1 MKRSAVWSTVLAA
14 GAACVVPLIAR
25 TVNAPAPPR
34 EGPQQIAAVREPERL
49 PDGIRLEAA
58 GGFLTVQVKTDRIVR
73 VTFAK
78 ERTFRADPMV
88 VVAPGETPA
97 GAALN
102 PFSNAVHARRPVPIP
117 RWTLTSDPRTLTVAT
132 ARLRAIVNRSD
143 GAVSFADSTGKIILA
158 EASDAHLLTPAV
170 VQGEETFHV
179 QQLWQASDDESLYGL
194 GQRQEGKL
202 NVKGY
207 DFDLW
212 QRNTVVHVPMFVSS
226 RGYGVLWDNTASVT
240 IRRPPSVRA
249 DSRGEPG

>member
-58 GGFLTVQVKTDRIVR
+58 GGFLTVQVRTDRIVR

-132 ARLRAIVNRSD
+132 ARLRADRQPVGRR
-143 GAVSFADSTGKIILA
+143 G
-158 EASDAHLLTPAV
+158 
-170 VQGEETFHV
+170 
-179 QQLWQASDDESLYGL
+179 QLC
-194 GQRQEGKL
+194 
-202 NVKGY
+202 
-207 DFDLW
+207 
-212 QRNTVVHVPMFVSS
+212 
-226 RGYGVLWDNTASVT
+226 
-240 IRRPPSVRA
+240 
-249 DSRGEPG
+249 

>member
-14 GAACVVPLIAR
+14 GAACVTPLIAR
-25 TVNAPAPPR
+25 TLNAPAPLP
-34 EGPQQIAAVREPERL
+34 ENQQQAAVRREPERL

-58 GGFLTVQVKTDRIVR
+58 GGFLTVQVRTDRIVR

-88 VVAPGETPA
+88 VVGPGETPA
-97 GAALN
+97 GSALN
-102 PFSNAVHARRPVPIP
+102 PFSNAVRARRPVPIP
-117 RWTLTSDPRTLTVAT
+117 RWTLTSDPRTITVAT
-132 ARLRAIVNRSD
+132 ASLRAIVNRSD

-158 EASDAHLLTPAV
+158 EASGAHLLTPAV

-207 DFDLW
+207 DLDLW
-212 QRNTVVHVPMFVSS
+212 QRNTVVACADVRLQPWLRHALGQHRAVASSATSVRSS
-226 RGYGVLWDNTASVT
+226 RFP
-240 IRRPPSVRA
+240 RRTW
-249 DSRGEPG
+249 